1 MNQEIKNFL
10 NLVTRMRT
18 MQTAS
23 RQNPK
28 NPGYYA
34 QSRELEKLVDE
45 KLKELTN
52 GQLF

>member
-1 MNQEIKNFL
+1 MDQKIKQL
-10 NLVTRMRT
+10 ISLVTRMRT
-18 MQTAS
+18 MQSAS

-45 KLKELTN
+45 KIKEITH
-52 GQLF
+52 GQMF